1 MTLTGTRLIAGDHY
15 SGVCVC
21 LLAKSDFIVIVV
33 KDDVILSVMVMFRW

>member
-15 SGVCVC
+15 SGVCV
-21 LLAKSDFIVIVV
+21 LAKSDFIVIVV